1 VRKEDNKM
9 NVLNFDVVG
18 AKGEVVSMAQFRNKV
33 LLIINSATRCG
44 FTPQYDELQDL
55 FEKFQS
61 EDFMILDFPCNQFN
75 NQAPESNEE
84 IATFCDVKFGIKSP
98 IMSKIEVNGEN
109 ALPLFKYLVEQRG
122 FKGFD
127 PEHPLTPILESM
139 ASRNNPDYAN
149 EPDIKWNFTKFLVDR
164 NGDVIERFEPT
175 TDMAYVEGKVKE
187 LL

>member
-1 VRKEDNKM
+1 
-9 NVLNFDVVG
+9 
-18 AKGEVVSMAQFRNKV
+18 
-33 LLIINSATRCG
+33 
-44 FTPQYDELQDL
+44 
-55 FEKFQS
+55 
-61 EDFMILDFPCNQFN
+61 
-75 NQAPESNEE
+75 
-84 IATFCDVKFGIKSP
+84 
-98 IMSKIEVNGEN
+98 VNGEN